1 MTRDTKTNQVHG
13 NQTREKADGP
23 GFNRPAQGAGGQPP
37 YELLEYIKKY
47 MNKDITLKELADL
60 GLAIEY
66 ILEWAV
72 DHGYGA
78 DDRLSEI
85 GSEIETEVV

>member
-1 MTRDTKTNQVHG
+1 MSMG
-13 NQTREKADGP
+13 DGP
-23 GFNRPAQGAGGQPP
+23 ALNRPAQGVGGQPP

-47 MNKDITLKELADL
+47 INRDITLKELADL

-66 ILEWAV
+66 ILEWAI

-78 DDRLSEI
+78 DDKLSE
-85 GSEIETEVV
+85 VM